1 MTSNRFERM
10 VTIPEDEYRQLRA
23 NHQLQ
28 QVNNPLE
35 AHFKTLASDYNK
47 LSRIDDPHVRVHRQG
62 ETLDEM
68 IKVKEQLRE
77 RLREATPKPYRTR
90 AESLYNFMKDK
101 VQVNPKGEIYTTS
114 GVRIEGSNIAD
125 LVQHAVRDRQ
135 RNINPIGWQTF
146 LHYLKDSNAP
156 QMILNYNTLDELRP
170 SKGAVSQQ
178 GSTNRF
184 GRGPVRSGAMKRSL
198 SQTKANSDKAAKV
211 RRSSFPAIRSSPAYL
226 ASPPKKALRQSTR
239 VRRRPDYLKDYIE

>member
-1 MTSNRFERM
+1 MMSNRFERM
-10 VTIPEDEYRQLRA
+10 VSIPEDEYRQLRA
-23 NHQLQ
+23 NQQLQ

-35 AHFKTLASDYNK
+35 VHFKTLASDYNK
-47 LSRIDDPHVRVHRQG
+47 LSSIADPHVRVHRQG

-101 VQVNPKGEIYTTS
+101 VQVNPKGEIYTTG

-170 SKGAVSQQ
+170 SSGAVSQP
-178 GSTNRF
+178 GSSNRF
-184 GRGPVRSGAMKRSL
+184 GRGPMRSGATKRSL
-198 SQTKANSDKAAKV
+198 SQSKANFEVAAKA
-211 RRSSFPAIRSSPAYL
+211 RRSSVPSNRSSPGYL
-226 ASPPKKALRQSTR
+226 ASSPKKALRQSTR
-239 VRRRPDYLKDYIE
+239 LRRRPTYLNDYVA